1 MLSSLRRC
9 LQFCCLLFVFLVFS
23 SRPVHADDGLDELT
37 RFIAELDTFE
47 ADFEQSLY
55 GTDPEP
61 LESSVGSVRLKRPG
75 RFVWTYTEPETQI
88 IIADGERIWMYD
100 KDLEQVTV
108 NRIDDR
114 IAGSPLELLMNAG
127 DLEESF
133 DLRSLGEAEGIR
145 WVELSPREPSSDFE
159 MVFIGLDDSGLA
171 AMELRDNF
179 GQATQIRFSNFKS
192 GIELDDSLFVFDAP
206 DGVDIL
212 GLDEQ

>member
-1 MLSSLRRC
+1 MSSFLQLS
-9 LQFCCLLFVFLVFS
+9 CLLLVSLIFS
-23 SRPVHADDGLDELT
+23 AQPLQADDGLDELT

-55 GTDPEP
+55 GSGPEP
-61 LESSVGSVRLKRPG
+61 LETSVGSVRLKRPG

-108 NRIDDR
+108 NPIDDR
-114 IAGSPLELLMNAG
+114 IVGSPLELLMNAG
-127 DLEESF
+127 DLAESF
-133 DLRSLGEAEGIR
+133 DLRSLGDAEGIR

-159 MVFIGLDDSGLA
+159 MIFIGLDDSGLA

-192 GIELDDSLFVFDAP
+192 GIALDDSLFVFDAP